1 MATLQNEVELK
12 APAARVW
19 EALADFH
26 AVDRRVAPGFV
37 TRSQPD
43 GEARIVTFSNGTD
56 ARELLVSSDA
66 SKRRLVYAIAN
77 ERLRHYNAAV
87 QVVAEGEDRCR
98 FIWTV
103 DFLPNELADYI
114 AGQMDLAL
122 KVIKPTLERV

>member
-1 MATLQNEVELK
+1 MATLRKELELG

-37 TRSQPD
+37 IRSQPD
-43 GEARIVTFSNGTD
+43 GDARIVTFSNGTD
-56 ARELLVSSDA
+56 ARELLVSSDD

-87 QVVAEGEDRCR
+87 QIVGEREDRCR
-98 FIWTV
+98 FTWTV
-103 DFLPNELADYI
+103 DFLPNELANYI
-114 AGQMDLAL
+114 ASQMYLAL

>member
-1 MATLQNEVELK
+1 MATLRKELELK

-56 ARELLVSSDA
+56 ARELLISSDA

-87 QVVAEGEDRCR
+87 QVVTEGEDRCR